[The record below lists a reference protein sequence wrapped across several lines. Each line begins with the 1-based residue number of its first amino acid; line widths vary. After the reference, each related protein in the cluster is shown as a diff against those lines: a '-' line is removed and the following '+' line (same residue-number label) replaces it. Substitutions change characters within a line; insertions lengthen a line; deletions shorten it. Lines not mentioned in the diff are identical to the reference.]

1 MVPGLPQSL
10 VRRPGQGLRSLYWWW
25 CLSRLWTFT
34 MIWLFFCGELENYTC
49 WNLSI
54 WHWFVW
60 CFIRSGWFLFSWLA
74 CLCLCLSVCLPV
86 WLTVCL
92 FVCVCPSVC
101 LSVYVCLF
109 VFVHLSVGDCMSACL
124 SVYPVYTCLSVC
136 LCLSVSIHPS
146 VRLSACLAL
155 SEANSQSVGSHV
167 ILSVQ

>member
-60 CFIRSGWFLFSWLA
+60 CFIRSGWFLFSWSA
-74 CLCLCLSVCLPV
+74 CLCVCLSVCLPA
-86 WLTVCL
+86 WLTVRLCL
-92 FVCVCPSVC
+92 SFRLCLSICLSICVC
-101 LSVYVCLF
+101 LSVCVCQF
-109 VFVHLSVGDCMSACL
+109 VCRWLSF
-124 SVYPVYTCLSVC
+124 C

-146 VRLSACLAL
+146 IRLSVCLER
-155 SEANSQSVGSHV
+155 SEAN
-167 ILSVQ
+167 IKLANL